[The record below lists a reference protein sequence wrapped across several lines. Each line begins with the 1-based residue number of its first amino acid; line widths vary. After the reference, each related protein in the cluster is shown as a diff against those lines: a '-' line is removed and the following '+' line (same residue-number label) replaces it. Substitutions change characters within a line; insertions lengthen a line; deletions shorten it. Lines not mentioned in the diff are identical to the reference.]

1 MKAKKKSRVLTEP
14 IPQRIHSQTAEVKVE
29 PESGERSAENEKRNG
44 EMPPVALVTLTYVP
58 ASDGI
63 HVQLHF
69 PNLLSNEQMLHILQR
84 SQEFVLPKKIEAQA
98 KAEEAKQ

>member
-1 MKAKKKSRVLTEP
+1 MKAKKGKRVLAEP
-14 IPQRIHSQTAEVKVE
+14 MPQRIHSQTAEVKVE
-29 PESGERSAENEKRNG
+29 PESGERSAESGKAETV
-44 EMPPVALVTLTYVP
+44 PVALVTLTYVP

-84 SQEFVLPKKIEAQA
+84 AQEFVIQKKVEAQA
-98 KAEEAKQ
+98 KGEEARQ

>member
-1 MKAKKKSRVLTEP
+1 MGKQKSKVLAE
-14 IPQRIHSQTAEVKVE
+14 PQRVYSQTATVPVT
-29 PESGERSAENEKRNG
+29 PQPNDEKPKA
-44 EMPPVALVTLTYVP
+44 EMPLVALVTLTYVP

-84 SQEFVLPKKIEAQA
+84 AQEFVLQKKIEAQA
-98 KAEEAKQ
+98 KAEEARQ

>member
-1 MKAKKKSRVLTEP
+1 MKAKKGKRVLTEP
-14 IPQRIHSQTAEVKVE
+14 LPQRIHSQTATVPVT
-29 PESGERSAENEKRNG
+29 PQPNDEKPKA
-44 EMPPVALVTLTYVP
+44 EMPLVALVTLTYVP

-84 SQEFVLPKKIEAQA
+84 AQEFVIQKKIEGQA
-98 KAEEAKQ
+98 KGEEARQ